1 MNFYGQG
8 NFKIEDSW
16 EANKSKDKEKE
27 NGRKNSNQGESLMRQ
42 LAASKTD
49 PSTDILDDSLSKLI
63 MKDMEHPFNK
73 PKTNKSIN
81 SPKPP
86 TPSKNKRKS

>member
-1 MNFYGQG
+1 
-8 NFKIEDSW
+8 
-16 EANKSKDKEKE
+16 
-27 NGRKNSNQGESLMRQ
+27 MRQ
-42 LAASKTD
+42 LAANKTD

-81 SPKPP
+81 PPPKAP
-86 TPSKNKRKS
+86 TPSKVKRKSEEDKDLVASMANRLQKLEKTCQNQRN